1 MRANSLQKPFW
12 LTILRKKSVIL
23 QSFYQKKVR
32 IQFIT
37 YKHGKEERN
46 FS

>member
-1 MRANSLQKPFW
+1 MRVNSLQKTFW
-12 LTILRKKSVIL
+12 LTILRKKLVIS
-23 QSFYQKKVR
+23 QSFYQKKVQ